1 MLTLIH
7 FVGME
12 ELIMFWLEDLN
23 FYEKLG
29 DCKRVLE
36 SQEMFLTLVKQLAT
50 FSYTK

>member
-1 MLTLIH
+1 MC
-7 FVGME
+7 
-12 ELIMFWLEDLN
+12 WLEDLN

-36 SQEMFLTLVKQLAT
+36 SQEMFLILVKQLVT

>member
-1 MLTLIH
+1 MLTLIR

-12 ELIMFWLEDLN
+12 ELIMSWLEDLN
-23 FYEKLG
+23 FYERLG

-36 SQEMFLTLVKQLAT
+36 SREMFLTLVKQLAT

>member
-1 MLTLIH
+1 MLYLIH

-12 ELIMFWLEDLN
+12 ELIMCWLEDLN

-29 DCKRVLE
+29 DYKRVLE
-36 SQEMFLTLVKQLAT
+36 SQEMFLTLVKQLAI